1 MLMKEREQPV
11 LNVTNDL
18 KQKMLSGDVVW
29 AAIVGA
35 GNDPVPTVM
44 TLKTAGFD
52 CLIVDREHTLMNP
65 ETVLAYVRAGK
76 AMDISIL
83 VRPEENYS
91 DWRCLLDSGVGGL
104 MLPLVHTVAEA
115 ARAVD
120 RAYFPPL
127 GHRGYGLGMCPFP
140 LDGLDPGR
148 VPHFEMTGYV
158 NRNTILLPQTESRA
172 SVANLDRILALEG
185 VDGTVVGTFDLAL
198 DIGGIP
204 ENASRL
210 DLTRSQPVED
220 CLAEVARLCRKH
232 GKVAGIGG
240 LSPEDMAR
248 WAGEGYRLFLIG
260 TVSEG
265 VIAPVCSTLEQTA
278 RLMSA

>member
-1 MLMKEREQPV
+1 M
-11 LNVTNDL
+11 LNVTRDL
-18 KQKMLSGDVVW
+18 KLKLGSGDAVW
-29 AAIVGA
+29 AAIAGG
-35 GNDPVPTVM
+35 GNDPLATVKE
-44 TLKTAGFD
+44 LKMAGFD
-52 CLIVDREHTLMNP
+52 CLIVDREHSLLNP

-76 AMDISIL
+76 DLDIPII

-91 DWRCLLDSGVGGL
+91 DWRSLLDSGVGGL
-104 MLPLVHTVAEA
+104 MLPLVDTVAQA

-148 VPHFEMTGYV
+148 VPHLEMTGYI
-158 NRNTILLPQTESRA
+158 NQNTILLPQVESRA
-172 SVANLDRILALEG
+172 AVVNLDRVLSLDG

-198 DIGGIP
+198 DTGGIP
-204 ENASRL
+204 DGASRL
-210 DLTRSQPVED
+210 DLTRSRSVEQS
-220 CLAEVARLCRKH
+220 LAEVARVCHEH

-248 WAGEGYRLFLIG
+248 WAKEGYRLFLIG
-260 TVSEG
+260 TVNEG
-265 VIAPVCSTLEQTA
+265 VIEPVCSTLEETR
-278 RLMSA
+278 RLMGT